1 MITERVV
8 VRIGQGIHA
17 EIAHRLHQVAGRFSS
32 SVFIQ
37 HGEETASLR
46 SIVAVLALGVEAGA
60 EIDVLADGTDEADA
74 LAAAVAILE
83 RAAHA

>member
-1 MITERVV
+1 MITERVT
-8 VRIGQGIHA
+8 VRIKQGIHA
-17 EIAHRLHQVAGRFSS
+17 EIAHLLHQEAGRFSS

-46 SIVAVLALGVEAGA
+46 SIVAVLSLGVEDGT
-60 EIDVLADGTDEADA
+60 EIDVLADGTDEAAA

-83 RAAHA
+83 QTAHA